1 LGSRYAPPVASLGIV
16 IASTRPG
23 RVGLPVARWFEEE
36 ARTHAGF
43 DPIDVLDLAEIALPF
58 LDEPN
63 HPRLQQYTQ
72 PHTLAWSA
80 TVSAL
85 DAFVFV
91 APEYNFGFNAPLKNA
106 IDYLFAEWNHKPV
119 GLVTYGG
126 VSGGTRSASMITEVM
141 RSVAAPV
148 LLEAVH
154 IPFVRQLVA
163 EDGTLTPNE
172 SMPVA
177 ARTLLDALVR
187 LEAALRPLR
196 SPG

>member
-1 LGSRYAPPVASLGIV
+1 V
-16 IASTRPG
+16 I
-23 RVGLPVARWFEEE
+23 
-36 ARTHAGF
+36 
-43 DPIDVLDLAEIALPF
+43 DLPF

-72 PHTLAWSA
+72 PHTKAWSA

-85 DAFVFV
+85 DAFAFV
-91 APEYNFGFNAPLKNA
+91 MPEYNFGFNAPLKNA

-126 VSGGTRSASMITEVM
+126 VSAGTRAASMITEVM

-154 IPFVRQLVA
+154 IPFVRQLLA
-163 EDGTLTPNE
+163 EDGALVPNE
-172 SMPVA
+172 SMPGA
-177 ARTLLDALVR
+177 ARTLLEALVR

-196 SPG
+196 SPA

>member
-1 LGSRYAPPVASLGIV
+1 MAGLGIV

-36 ARTHAGF
+36 ARNHAGF
-43 DPIDVLDLAEIALPF
+43 DRIDVLDLAAIDLPF

-72 PHTLAWSA
+72 PHTKAWSA
-80 TVSAL
+80 TVSAT
-85 DAFVFV
+85 DAFAFV
-91 APEYNFGFNAPLKNA
+91 MPEYNFGFNAPLKNA
-106 IDYLFAEWNHKPV
+106 VDYLFAEWSHRPI

-126 VSGGTRSASMITEVM
+126 VSGGTRAASMITEVM

-163 EDGTLTPNE
+163 EDGSLRPND
-172 SMPVA
+172 SMPGA

-187 LEAALRPLR
+187 HEAALRQLR
-196 SPG
+196 A